1 MDNKGKLFRIFR
13 GVNSEFRYNLS
24 FRRVQTN
31 FEPRLK
37 LKCRFLLSR
46 RVYSGH
52 YPPPRRG
59 EILKMKKSRVESR
72 NKSPQNKE
80 KYRRGGG
87 ILLAGHNIHIYL
99 CSLLLPKC
107 LHEFTL
113 CVFFNKLKIDLH
125 TRQSQY
131 CYIDIYTLIYIL
143 QIEILK
149 SIAINTLCNVHAFIN
164 GRECHQI

>member
-80 KYRRGGG
+80 KYRRGGFCW
-87 ILLAGHNIHIYL
+87 LAIIYIYTSAL
-99 CSLLLPKC
+99 YSFPSVCMNL
-107 LHEFTL
+107 L
-113 CVFFNKLKIDLH
+113 CVFFLTNSRL
-125 TRQSQY
+125 T
-131 CYIDIYTLIYIL
+131 YIL
-143 QIEILK
+143 ISLNIVIQIF
-149 SIAINTLCNVHAFIN
+149 TL
-164 GRECHQI
+164 